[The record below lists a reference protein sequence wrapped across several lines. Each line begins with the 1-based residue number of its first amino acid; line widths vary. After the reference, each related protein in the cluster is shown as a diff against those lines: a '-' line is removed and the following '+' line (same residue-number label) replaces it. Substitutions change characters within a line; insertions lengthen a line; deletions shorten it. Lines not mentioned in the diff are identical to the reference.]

1 AEARCEAVQSAK
13 LIVTYKREKDAAV
26 LEKEEALAGLGKE
39 ERKRWVSADSK
50 STTVQGRAP
59 LRTGDS
65 QGPKGKSSSP
75 PKQPVRRA
83 NPPVKSA
90 LKKPS
95 PEPAEE
101 MKRPQAAAAPERRRA
116 KAKQEGSP
124 PLGVVGKGDGPA
136 VEPSEGTSSSSS
148 SFRKLTPEKA
158 RAKRSAAAPMQKDP
172 PPSKRRISMSPE
184 DCKQQ

>member
-1 AEARCEAVQSAK
+1 MAAEARCEAVQSAK

-26 LEKEEALAGLGKE
+26 LEKEEALAGMGKA
-39 ERKRWVSADSK
+39 ERRKWVGADSK

-65 QGPKGKSSSP
+65 QGPKAKSSSP
-75 PKQPVRRA
+75 PRQPVRRA

-124 PLGVVGKGDGPA
+124 PPSAVGKGGGPTA
-136 VEPSEGTSSSSS
+136 DPSEGTSSSS

-158 RAKRSAAAPMQKDP
+158 RAKRSAAAPMQK
-172 PPSKRRISMSPE
+172 
-184 DCKQQ
+184 